1 MIFTRKC
8 LVTGAY
14 GFIGSEVVAA
24 LQRRGVQVVGTGRDL
39 ALRRRIVPDIDWI
52 ACDFNKDVEVAPWL
66 PRLAGI
72 EAVVNCVGVLQQT
85 ACDDAGRIHAEAT
98 RALFEACAAAGIKRV
113 VHVSA
118 VSAEVDVNRRS
129 R

>member
-39 ALRRRIVPDIDWI
+39 ALGRRIVPDIDWI
-52 ACDFNKDVEVAPWL
+52 ACDFNKDVEVAQWL

-85 ACDDAGRIHAEAT
+85 ARDDAGRIHAEAT